1 MRPHWLPR
9 LPLCARTFCVMS
21 EERRP
26 SASSYSAAGTA
37 PARATG
43 AVEEAMAARWVSWV
57 EEEEAAEVG
66 GERGTRAH
74 KRGAGAGCSGGG
86 GMVLLVVVR
95 GIGRLADWW
104 AYFFSYPAHRR
115 RDHTSVT
122 MKYCRGITSAY
133 RGWLWRGGSFVSFL
147 PNRDNGKIRFPYYPK
162 NKIRF
167 PGAEA

>member
-1 MRPHWLPR
+1 
-9 LPLCARTFCVMS
+9 
-21 EERRP
+21 
-26 SASSYSAAGTA
+26 
-37 PARATG
+37 
-43 AVEEAMAARWVSWV
+43 MAARWVSWV

-86 GMVLLVVVR
+86 GMVVLVVVPAAPR
-95 GIGRLADWW
+95 WAPRAPLCGIGRLADWW